1 MLGLIISVTVTA
13 VVLGVMAVVFLPVL
27 KNMQAGKRIL
37 QTGVPAQ
44 AMIEHLGET
53 GITVNGQPM
62 VEFGLRVRHADGR
75 EYRVT
80 HRQILPR
87 LMMGMVALGAVVPV
101 KVDATEPEKV
111 VIDWSATR
119 PAHAPVWP
127 KG

>member
-1 MLGLIISVTVTA
+1 MFGLIITVTVPA
-13 VVLGVMAVVFLPVL
+13 IVLVVMGFVFLPVV

-62 VEFGLRVRHADGR
+62 VEFGLRVRQADGR
-75 EYRVT
+75 EYGVT

-87 LMMGMVALGAVVPV
+87 LMMGMVTIGAVVPV
-101 KVDATEPEKV
+101 KVDMAEPEKI
-111 VIDWSATR
+111 VIDWSAVR
-119 PAHAPVWP
+119 PAHTPAWR

>member
-1 MLGLIISVTVTA
+1 MPGLIISVAVTA
-13 VVLGVMAVVFLPVL
+13 IVLVVTGVVFLPVL

-75 EYRVT
+75 EYGVT

-87 LMMGMVALGAVVPV
+87 LMMGMVSIGAVVPV
-101 KVDATEPEKV
+101 KVDVAQPEKV
-111 VIDWSATR
+111 VIDWSAAR
-119 PAHAPVWP
+119 PAHSPVWP